1 MEKKQVFVFLL
12 FLLTFFVIFGCPSGQ
27 DDLKSAQDNVKPA
40 ESDVK
45 LAQGNA
51 KSVQDDVQ
59 QWNLPEGA
67 VRRLG
72 RGRVYEVAYSPD
84 GQRLAAAGSVG
95 IWIYDAR
102 TLTPVKLL
110 TGHRWYVQSISF
122 SPDGNTIA
130 TGSYDDTVRLWD
142 VETGRNMK
150 YKDTYRTYT

>member
-1 MEKKQVFVFLL
+1 MEKKQVFVFVL
-12 FLLTFFVIFGCPSGQ
+12 FLLTFSVIFGCPSGQ

-40 ESDVK
+40 EGDVK
-45 LAQGNA
+45 LAQDNT

-72 RGRVYEVAYSPD
+72 RGHVYEVAYSPD
-84 GQRLAAAGSVG
+84 ERWLAAAGSIG

-110 TGHRWYVQSISF
+110 TGHRWDVQSISF
-122 SPDGNTIA
+122 SPDGKTIA
-130 TGSYDDTVRLWD
+130 SGSYDDTVSLWD
-142 VETGRNMK
+142 V
-150 YKDTYRTYT
+150 DTWKKIKTHTRHT